1 MTDPSNEI
9 DARLAAIGDWRGE
22 TLSRLRAVIR
32 AADPQII
39 ETIKWRKASNPPGVP
54 VWEREGIVC
63 TGEVYKSR
71 VKLTFFAGG
80 RLPDPTGLFNLDDAG
95 ATRRA
100 IDLSEGQD
108 LDLDALTDL
117 VRAAVAHNLGEGN

>member
-1 MTDPSNEI
+1 VTDASNEI
-9 DARLAAIGDWRGE
+9 DAKLTAIGDWRGE

-32 AADPQII
+32 AADPQIV
-39 ETIKWRKASNPPGVP
+39 ETIKWRKASNPSGVP

-63 TGEVYKSR
+63 TGEIYKAR
-71 VKLTFFAGG
+71 VKLTFFSGG

-100 IDLSEGQD
+100 IDLSEGQEFD
-108 LDLDALTDL
+108 PGALTDL
-117 VRAAVAHNLGEGN
+117 VRAAVAHNLGDPN